1 MIPYSTYFYS
11 LELFFTLQ
19 DLFQITKKKK
29 KRILKKIYFDE
40 FSIL

>member
-29 KRILKKIYFDE
+29 RE
-40 FSIL
+40 S